1 MTQNLNYQLGL
12 LYFVHVLVNV
22 DGNIDESERNAIL
35 AIQKEEKISDE
46 VFHEFQEKVAHFSE
60 QEMYSRGIEH
70 LTACTDEERLAAFVH
85 LYKLAEV
92 DSGISN
98 KEVRFLLYGLK
109 VANLSFEDVVLSA
122 GMTGMK
128 G

>member
-12 LYFVHVLVNV
+12 LYFVHVLVKV

-46 VFHEFQEKVAHFSE
+46 VFNDFQEKAAHISE
-60 QEMYSRGIEH
+60 QEMYTRGIEY
-70 LTACTDEERLAAFVH
+70 LTLCSEDERLAAFVH

-109 VANLSFEDVVLSA
+109 VTNLSFEDVVLSA

>member
-1 MTQNLNYQLGL
+1 MPQNLNYQLGL

-22 DGNIDESERNAIL
+22 DGSIDENERKAIL
-35 AIQKEEKISDE
+35 AIQNEEKISDE
-46 VFHEFQEKVAHFSE
+46 VFKDFQDKVAHISE
-60 QEMYSRGIEH
+60 QEMYTRGITH
-70 LTACTDEERLAAFVH
+70 LTACTEEERLAAFVH
-85 LYKLAEV
+85 LYKLAEA

-109 VANLSFEDVVLSA
+109 VTNLSFEDVVLSA
-122 GMTGMK
+122 GMSGMK

>member
-22 DGNIDESERNAIL
+22 DGNIDESERKAIL
-35 AIQKEEKISDE
+35 AIQKEERISDE
-46 VFHEFQEKVAHFSE
+46 VFNDFQKKIANVSE
-60 QEMYSRGIEH
+60 QEMYTRGIEC
-70 LTACTDEERLAAFVH
+70 LTACTEEERLAAFVH

-109 VANLSFEDVVLSA
+109 VTNLSFEDVVLSA
-122 GMTGMK
+122 GMSGMK
-128 G
+128 

>member
-1 MTQNLNYQLGL
+1 MIQNLNYQLGL
-12 LYFVHVLVNV
+12 LHLVHLLVNV
-22 DGNIDESERNAIL
+22 DGKIDDSERQAIL
-35 AIQKEEKISDE
+35 AIKKEEKIPDS
-46 VFHEFQEKVAHFSE
+46 VFDDFQARAMAITA
-60 QEMYSRGIEH
+60 QENYTKGIEY
-70 LTACTDEERLAAFVH
+70 LTACTDDERLAAFVH

-109 VANLSFEDVVLSA
+109 VTNLSFEDVVLSA
-122 GMTGMK
+122 GMSGIS

>member
-1 MTQNLNYQLGL
+1 MIQNLNYQLGL

-22 DGNIDESERNAIL
+22 DGKIDESEREAIL
-35 AIQKEEKISDE
+35 AIQKEEKISAE
-46 VFHEFQEKVAHFSE
+46 VFSEFQGKAAHISE
-60 QEMYSRGIEH
+60 QEMYSRGIEY

-109 VANLSFEDVVLSA
+109 VTNLSFEDVVLSA
-122 GMTGMK
+122 SMSGMK